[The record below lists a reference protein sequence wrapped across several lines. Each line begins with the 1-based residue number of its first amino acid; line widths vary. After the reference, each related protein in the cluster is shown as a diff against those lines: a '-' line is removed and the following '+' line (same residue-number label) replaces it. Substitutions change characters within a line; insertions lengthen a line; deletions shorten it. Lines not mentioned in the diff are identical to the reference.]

1 VKGGTG
7 TRTHPSDFSV
17 PRGADI
23 TVEHRLSCGEGSIM
37 SNSLYRAARCR
48 DLADECHA
56 IAALCDPST
65 EMRTH
70 YSRMAEHYGS
80 LAEAEELSMLVHGG

>member
-1 VKGGTG
+1 VA
-7 TRTHPSDFSV
+7 
-17 PRGADI
+17 ADI
-23 TVEHRLSCGEGSIM
+23 TVPTSPSSTVFLSCGGSIM

-70 YSRMAEHYGS
+70 YSRMAEHYGW
-80 LAEAEELSMLVHGG
+80 LAEAEVSMPVHGR